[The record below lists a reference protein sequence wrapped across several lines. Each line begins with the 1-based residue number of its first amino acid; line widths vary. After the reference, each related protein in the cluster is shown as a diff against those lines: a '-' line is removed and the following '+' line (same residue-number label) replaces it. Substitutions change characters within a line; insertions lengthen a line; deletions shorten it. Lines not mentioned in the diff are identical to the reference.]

1 MSKSSIYIY
10 EEPFQKIKFNFEV
23 LCKENEILFN
33 IKEENINNI
42 EYETSFSLSTL
53 VNKNNIFKVFKSLE
67 DCYNYII
74 ILINNKK
81 YRIVKEANDICL
93 IFYIKNMNTEK
104 EEEIKLNIKK
114 IFEIM
119 IFLIATIKL

>member
-10 EEPFQKIKFNFEV
+10 EEPFKKIKFNFEI

-81 YRIVKEANDICL
+81 YRIVKEAKDMSHIL
-93 IFYIKNMNTEK
+93 Y
-104 EEEIKLNIKK
+104 
-114 IFEIM
+114 
-119 IFLIATIKL
+119 